1 MLRPVKKWLSI
12 LSLAVMAAMLPT
24 MAKADE
30 EFDSAKWKLQLN
42 GWVSQPAGYFNG
54 ASGNGYFDLQK
65 DFGFGNYATF
75 SGRLDWRFKR
85 KHHLTFGVNPVLSS
99 QTTTLTRTIDWQGQ
113 TYDIGARVNADI
125 KSLFFSVGYHYDFF
139 RKKQGWLGV
148 VALKHGGY
156 RSHLEGHRERVRRRH
171 GEGTVERL
179 AIRTSTCDRTRFQ
192 MVSDT
197 GQWPVLSRGSV
208 HGNVV
213 LRIRQFHFGEC
224 GGGISVRKALGCAGR
239 VLVGQPAEDQ
249 QLEQQYFAAARTKR
263 TAVWRGVSLGPA
275 LAGVY

>member
-1 MLRPVKKWLSI
+1 
-12 LSLAVMAAMLPT
+12 MAAMLPT

-148 VALKHGGY
+148 VANLNMADTEATLKATGSVSGAGTVRAQSSGSLFAPLPAIGPDFRWY
-156 RSHLEGHRERVRRRH
+156 PIPDNGRFYLEGAFTGMSFFGYGNFISGNAVAGFPFAKHWDARA
-171 GEGTVERL
+171 GYLWGSRL
-179 AIRTSTCDRTRFQ
+179 KINS
-192 MVSDT
+192 SN
-197 GQWPVLSRGSV
+197 SNIS
-208 HGNVV
+208 
-213 LRIRQFHFGEC
+213 LR
-224 GGGISVRKALGCAGR
+224 
-239 VLVGQPAEDQ
+239 
-249 QLEQQYFAAARTKR
+249 LEQKGPLF
-263 TAVWRGVSLGPA
+263 GVEYHWGQR
-275 LAGVY
+275 